1 MNLHGIVSGA
11 ISTVNPMQRICIE
24 VATGTTVQADGTR
37 LPTYD
42 DPIYAQGQVQP
53 LTGGELRHVDSLNL
67 QGQFSGI
74 YIQGHIDGLIRP
86 ENKGGDKITFPNGNV
101 YLVTQVLEDWPDW
114 TKVVATRQNE

>member
-11 ISTVNPMQRICIE
+11 ISIVNPMQRICIE
-24 VATGTTVQADGTR
+24 VSTGYTTQTDGTR

-42 DPIYAQGQVQP
+42 DPVYTWGQIQP
-53 LTGGELRHVDSLNL
+53 LTGGDLRHVDSLNL

-74 YIQGHIDGLIRP
+74 YIQGRIEGLVRP
-86 ENKGGDKITFPNGNV
+86 ESKGGDKITFPDRRV
-101 YLVTQVLEDWPDW
+101 FLVTQVLEDWPDW